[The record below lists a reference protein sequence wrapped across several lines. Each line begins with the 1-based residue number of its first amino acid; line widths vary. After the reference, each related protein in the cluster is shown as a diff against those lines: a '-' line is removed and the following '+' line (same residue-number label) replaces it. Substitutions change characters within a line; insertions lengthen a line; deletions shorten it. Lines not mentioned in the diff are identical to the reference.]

1 MLKSVRKLAITMVFL
16 VIMLTALFSI
26 QAYAADYATGTFY
39 FANRDRIV
47 DIYVNGV
54 KVNTSTYHPTDELN
68 GNYNTLFI
76 GLREGKN
83 VIAICA
89 TKETGDKR
97 GFIGNIVTSK
107 GTNYTTG
114 TNHDKPYPCYINW
127 KTIDRP
133 YSSEWMNLGYDDSA
147 WKSPYKDSNYNSR
160 LPENIFPPTYIP
172 SGGLGGEATLKAEN
186 PHWIYPSNAL
196 SMYYGNEFFY
206 RYVFYTANEPP
217 PMPTPTTTPVAVK
230 PGTVKGKLTYYGVPE
245 VSSGTIDVTKSE
257 QPVALPMKEIGV
269 EICQKDGSNYRVI
282 KTLTTDSTGSFST
295 TDLGGVTANG
305 GPLCIRVKA
314 EDNYS
319 KIRSGNATSN
329 SPSVDTPVVFY
340 SNDMALKTGTMDF
353 GNMETTGQQSG
364 YFNVLYTIRS
374 GARFWSTNVPGYTAE
389 KREIVIGEY
398 ATING
403 VQKKM
408 NYYSPS
414 PRYIF
419 LQRIYCLMP
428 SIILHE
434 YGHNIMDQYGAMPD
448 FSGGDH
454 DYATYCRN
462 SQMAYSEGWAWFFST
477 SALKNPLVYESKLA
491 NDDFNKF
498 NVENLYNSGYPPIS
512 RGTRNE
518 VANAAVMWDLADSEN
533 ESYRN
538 NYGKSDT
545 VNLGFGTVAKNM
557 INCKGYA
564 QSGKQDIMTF
574 WAALSIGPAKAFK
587 DKAWDIFDEYGINKS
602 SIDLN
607 YAYIGGTNIVAS
619 DYGKVTL
626 TSTNNDP
633 MIMLENMGYYNTDE
647 YRYFKLKYKITS
659 PNVTTAFQV
668 YIATESN
675 PQVVSEI
682 QQVTSANLIADGK
695 EHIYYL
701 DLWKNAAARS
711 MGPVTGCRLDWAT
724 SSGVTME
731 ISEFDFIKPADV
743 EVSIKSNGFINSKQF
758 QIVAENI
765 PENAKEFLYYI
776 TCLPTGITAGLNYP
790 AQQVRNLSIDN
801 FGNIPGKYQ
810 VTVKLS
816 FNDSIAIKTIG
827 TVEANYNYSDKDLTY
842 RYEYSQNVPGRNE
855 HGFPIDMIENS
866 GGVISFDAFVSA
878 DTEFS
883 TSGNLVVAT
892 SSGISGGVT
901 TFKAFNY
908 NLENKGTWQHIEY
921 TVPAGTKINKILLT
935 PSYFKTARSTK
946 GQIIYRNVSFRMPG
960 SSKNLFLQ
968 PMSNEGFIINGGGQM
983 NVCTD
988 YISENGTYRY
998 NYTQNM
1004 PWTYHGFDLY
1014 VDKTSSYTFSFDAFI
1029 SSSDIPS
1036 TGTTMIAGLENGFG
1050 QYLSYRNDRKGYWQH
1065 FEYTGVPTS
1074 NVVRLLLYPS
1084 GSTSPATSGYVLYR
1098 NVEFKKAGSNFNLFP
1113 QPSYNGGF
1121 TVRGN
1126 GDMNID
1132 PNYSSTE
1139 NVYMIQNPQNHSL
1152 SQSHI
1157 LLDTNSEYVLS
1168 FDAYMSS
1175 DSVVS
1180 ASDVTLITSSSFGVF
1195 TYPASKK
1202 GTWQHFEKILKPAYE
1217 NTYIRLYPFWTEFYI
1232 HGKSSVTGTIIYRNI
1247 SLKKVGSNAN
1257 LYPQPNGTGGFQY
1270 SINPISVYNGYSK
1283 DNETYFYN
1291 YEQNQP
1297 WTYHGYDVQ
1306 VPKDREYTFSFDAY
1320 ISPAAPYTGS
1330 GDILVGGFEVS
1341 SPNTTKYFSYDKLDT
1356 GKWKHFEY
1364 KTILRSSDGNP
1375 VNARLLLYPTAQ
1387 TADPNAGYII
1397 YRNVEFK
1404 ETGKSLNMFPQATSN
1419 ELFTVRG
1426 NGTFSRVTNIDKHGN
1441 TLRANEILYPGESL
1455 KSVNG
1460 KYYLI
1465 MQSDGN
1471 LVTYTSSWTPIWSTN
1486 TYNIP
1491 PKFAKMDTNGT
1502 FCVWAADGGMMYS
1515 TYTGNSPDAYLILEN
1530 DGNLVIYSKQ
1540 GTVLWRTN
1548 IAQSEYNQVF

>member
-1 MLKSVRKLAITMVFL
+1 MSKNFTKAVLTMFFCISF
-16 VIMLTALFSI
+16 IMIISGIKT
-26 QAYAADYATGTFY
+26 YAAPYASGTFN
-39 FANRDRIV
+39 FVNRDNIEE
-47 DIYVNGV
+47 IYVNGV
-54 KVNTSTYHPTDELN
+54 KINFSSYYSYSSDDTTTK
-68 GNYNTLFI
+68 FI
-76 GLREGKN
+76 MMDFREGKN
-83 VIAICA
+83 VIAIRA
-89 TKETGDKR
+89 TKSTYSTKR
-97 GFIGNIVTSK
+97 GFIASLDTINVAGDKFTTGSNLNKFYPCDRYWK
-107 GTNYTTG
+107 GTTSSYS
-114 TNHDKPYPCYINW
+114 NW
-127 KTIDRP
+127 M
-133 YSSEWMNLGYDDSA
+133 SL
-147 WKSPYKDSNYNSR
+147 NYNDSGWENPPSR
-160 LPENIFPPTYIP
+160 AHNIEGSGLSTFYFPPTKVGDTIYDQYP
-172 SGGLGGEATLKAEN
+172 Y
-186 PHWIYPSNAL
+186 WIYPSNAQNL
-196 SMYYGNEFFY
+196 PNGANFYY
-206 RYVFYTANEPP
+206 RYTFYTSFYE
-217 PMPTPTTTPVAVK
+217 PTPTPIPTPTPTQIK
-230 PGTVKGKLTYYGVPE
+230 PNTVKGKLTYYGVPE
-245 VSSGTIDVTKSE
+245 VISGTIDVTKSE

-305 GPLCIRVKA
+305 GALCIRVKA
-314 EDNYS
+314 EDDYS
-319 KIRSGNATSN
+319 KIRTGNATSN

-374 GARFWSTNVPGYTAE
+374 GAKFWSANMPGYTAE
-389 KREIVIGEY
+389 KREIVIGDY

-403 VQKKM
+403 VQKKT
-408 NYYSPS
+408 NYYNPS

-419 LQRIYCLMP
+419 LQRTICLMP

-434 YGHNIMDQYGAMPD
+434 YGHNIMDQYGAMPS

-477 SALKNPLVYESKLA
+477 SALKNPLVYDSK
-491 NDDFNKF
+491 NTNGFNTF

-518 VANAAVMWDLADSEN
+518 VSNAAVMWDLADSNN
-533 ESYRN
+533 ESYL

-545 VNLGFGTVAKNM
+545 VNLGFGAVAKNM
-557 INCKGYA
+557 INCKSYA
-564 QSGKQDIMTF
+564 SSGKQDIMTF
-574 WAALSIGPAKAFK
+574 WTSLSLGPAKTFK

-602 SIDLN
+602 SIENN

-675 PQVVSEI
+675 PQVVSEA

-701 DLWKNAAARS
+701 DLWKNTAARS

-731 ISEFDFIKPADV
+731 ISEFDFIRPTEV

-765 PENAKEFLYYI
+765 PENAKEFYYYI

-790 AQQVRNLSIDN
+790 AEQVRNLSIDN

-810 VTVKLS
+810 ITVKLS
-816 FNDSIAIKTIG
+816 LNNSNAIKTIG

-842 RYEYSQNVPGRNE
+842 RYEYYQNVPGRNE
-855 HGFPIDMIENS
+855 HGFPIDMLENS
-866 GGVISFDAFVSA
+866 GGVISFDAYVST
-878 DTEFS
+878 DTEFA
-883 TSGNLVVAT
+883 TSGNLIVAT

-935 PSYFKTARSTK
+935 PSYLKTARSTK

-1004 PWTYHGFDLY
+1004 PWTYHGFDVY

-1029 SSSDIPS
+1029 SSDANMSS
-1036 TGTTMIAGLENGFG
+1036 TGTSLVAALEYGINK
-1050 QYLSYRNDRKGYWQH
+1050 QITYRNDRKGYWQH
-1065 FEYTGVPTS
+1065 FEYTGVPSS
-1074 NVVRLLLYPS
+1074 NMVRLLLYPS
-1084 GSTSPATSGYVLYR
+1084 TDTSPATSGYVLYR
-1098 NVEFKKAGSNFNLFP
+1098 NVEFKKAGSNLNLFP
-1113 QPSYNGGF
+1113 QPSYFGGF

-1139 NVYMIQNPQNHSL
+1139 NVYIMQNPQQFSAADCN
-1152 SQSHI
+1152 I
-1157 LLDTNSEYVLS
+1157 LLDTNSQYVLS

-1180 ASDVTLITSSSFGVF
+1180 ASDVTLITSNSFGVL

-1202 GTWQHFEKILKPAYE
+1202 GTWQHFEKTLKPGHE
-1217 NTYIRLYPFWTEFYI
+1217 NTYIRLQPFYTQFYPLQ
-1232 HGKSSVTGTIIYRNI
+1232 KSPITGTIIYRNI

-1257 LYPQPNGTGGFQY
+1257 LYPQPNGTAGFQY
-1270 SINPISVYNGYSK
+1270 SNNPALVYTGYSK
-1283 DNETYFYN
+1283 SNETYFYN
-1291 YEQNQP
+1291 YEQNHP
-1297 WTYHGYDVQ
+1297 WTYHGHDVQ

-1364 KTILRSSDGNP
+1364 KTTLRSSDGNP
-1375 VNARLLLYPTAQ
+1375 VNARLLLYPTSQ
-1387 TADPNAGYII
+1387 TADPAAGYII

-1441 TLRANEILYPGESL
+1441 TLRANEILYPGERL

-1460 KYYLI
+1460 KYFLT

-1491 PKFAKMDTNGT
+1491 PKFAKMDIDGSL
-1502 FCVWAADGGMMYS
+1502 CLWAADGGMMYS
-1515 TYTGNSPDAYLILEN
+1515 TYTGGNPDAYLILEN

-1548 IAQSEYNQVF
+1548 IAQS